1 MNLLNKNKACAAFS
15 SDRFLV
21 ENTVKTAPPTETQT
35 AGRKKRLRN
44 GEVEAEIHFKTWALV
59 DFCLHDIYVANI
71 VKLEQKAQEK
81 EMELLPSFLLISLSS
96 PLPATRCERKHPLL
110 LFPS

>member
-1 MNLLNKNKACAAFS
+1 M
-15 SDRFLV
+15 V

-44 GEVEAEIHFKTWALV
+44 GDVEAEIHFKTWALV

-71 VKLEQKAQEK
+71 VKLEQKAQER